1 MSGETS
7 HEPPRV
13 GEVLTALGD
22 AASQLGSYVSTILDE
37 QPGVAV
43 AAAFAAGFVAGG
55 GLASPLGLK
64 LTTTTLRATVGNVAA
79 LVALDL
85 VRRTL
90 EDGAARA
97 GARSPHA
104 E

>member
-1 MSGETS
+1 MMGEEGS
-7 HEPPRV
+7 AQPSV
-13 GEVLTALGD
+13 GDVLGALGE
-22 AASQLGSYVSTILDE
+22 AASQLGSYVATVIDE
-37 QPGVAV
+37 QPGTAI

-55 GLASPLGLK
+55 GLASSLGVR

-85 VRRTL
+85 VRRAL

-97 GARSPHA
+97 SAQSPHP